1 MHAAGVLRAFVTVV
15 TGCDAAYGL
24 PLHLPLKRSACF
36 VTARP
41 STIIILNKESPN
53 AHNKG
58 MKRKYGG
65 GASEHPDRILV
76 EFLAQAAPFREMAR
90 IRTTASKV

>member
-1 MHAAGVLRAFVTVV
+1 MHAAEVLRAFVTVV

-24 PLHLPLKRSACF
+24 TFRLPLKRFACF

-53 AHNKG
+53 ARNKE
-58 MKRKYGG
+58 MKRKCGG
-65 GASEHPDRILV
+65 GASTHPVI
-76 EFLAQAAPFREMAR
+76 EF
-90 IRTTASKV
+90 